1 MPAMRKLPGLFALL
15 TLAAAL
21 QGCMAVSAVGTAVDV
36 VGTAVST
43 TADVAGSAV
52 SAVTPDDDCEDGHD
66 KDGGD
71 C

>member
-1 MPAMRKLPGLFALL
+1 MTRASILLAFALGTIGL
-15 TLAAAL
+15 SACAA
-21 QGCMAVSAVGTAVDV
+21 VTVVDTAASV

-52 SAVTPDDDCEDGHD
+52 GAVTSSGKPEC
-66 KDGGD
+66 KDGKTPDGKD

>member
-1 MPAMRKLPGLFALL
+1 MHAMRKSSGLIVLL

-52 SAVTPDDDCEDGHD
+52 GAVTPDDDCENGRDEDGD
-66 KDGGD
+66 A

>member
-1 MPAMRKLPGLFALL
+1 MRKILPLL
-15 TLAAAL
+15 TVAASFL
-21 QGCMAVSAVGTAVDV
+21 GLSGCMAVSAVGTAVDV

-52 SAVTPDDDCEDGHD
+52 GAITPDDDCKNGRDSDGD
-66 KDGGD
+66 E